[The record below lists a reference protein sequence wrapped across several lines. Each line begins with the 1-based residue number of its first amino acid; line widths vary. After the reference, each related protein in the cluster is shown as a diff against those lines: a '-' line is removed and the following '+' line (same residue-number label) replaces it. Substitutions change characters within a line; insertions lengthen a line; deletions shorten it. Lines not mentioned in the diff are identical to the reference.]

1 MASRSLLHVVSKQ
14 NVAEHAVVPFES
26 QPTTLAPSSIRV
38 RTHLAGLSTNNLSY
52 ALFGTLMHWWD
63 TYPVPS
69 SAPAPYNNANDWGI
83 VPAWGYARVLESTI
97 PSIAADSFLWGYWP
111 TTSHAV
117 DLTLAAAEPEGH
129 WLEVSAHREK
139 LFALY
144 NRYIQVPHA
153 VDDGVSNTN
162 RDAWTASLKPV
173 AECGYLINRYTF
185 ATPAS
190 GIKPAHP
197 VGMGLPWTEAD
208 ADLSRAVLVNL
219 SASGKTAR
227 SFAWQVAHH
236 RDLATGGPLALLQA
250 TSAPAVLPDFSA
262 RGSSLPIKSVHYD
275 DLAKPGTLAWING
288 FKPARVVIVDFG
300 APQSALDAFVAA
312 IEGAPEKAALTILG
326 VGSESKP
333 YTAAELQALFTQVPK
348 QQKVQL
354 NTTGIRDH
362 AMQAEGY
369 GNYFKA
375 MDEAWDK
382 CQASG
387 GLGYSELTWRIGVDG
402 AQGVH
407 GFWEDLC
414 QRKLKPTDA
423 IVFKP

>member
-1 MASRSLLHVVSKQ
+1 MASQSSLHVVSKH
-14 NVAEHAVVPFES
+14 NAAEHTAVPFNS
-26 QPTTLAPSSIRV
+26 QPGALGLSSIRV
-38 RTHLAGLSTNNLSY
+38 RTHLVGLSTNNLSY
-52 ALFGTLMHWWD
+52 ALLGTLMHWWD
-63 TYPVPS
+63 TYPVPN

-83 VPAWGYARVLESTI
+83 VPAWGFARVLESTI
-97 PSIAADSFLWGYWP
+97 PSIAPDSYLWGYWP
-111 TTSHAV
+111 MTSHSV
-117 DLTLAAAEPEGH
+117 DLKLSAAEPAGH
-129 WLEVSAHREK
+129 WLEVSEHRQK

-144 NRYIQVPHA
+144 NRYIQVAHP
-153 VDDGVSNTN
+153 VDDSVSNAN
-162 RDAWTASLKPV
+162 GDAWTASLKPV
-173 AECGYLINRYTF
+173 WECGYLINRYTF
-185 ATPAS
+185 AAPSS

-208 ADLSRAVLVNL
+208 ADLSRAVLINL

-227 SFAWQVAHH
+227 SFAWQIAHH
-236 RDLATGGPLALLQA
+236 RDRATGGPLGLLQA
-250 TSAPAVLPDFSA
+250 TSAPAVLPDFAA
-262 RGSSLPIKSVHYD
+262 RGSSLPVKSVHYD
-275 DLAKPGTLAWING
+275 DLAKSETLAWING

-300 APQSALDAFVAA
+300 APQSALDALVAA
-312 IEGAPEKAALTILG
+312 MESTSDKASLTIVA

-333 YTAAELQALFTQVPK
+333 YTAAEIKALFTQPPK

-354 NTTGIRDH
+354 NTTGVRDH
-362 AMQAEGY
+362 AMEAEGY
-369 GNYFKA
+369 SNYFKA
-375 MDEAWDK
+375 LNEAWGM

-387 GLGYSELTWRIGVDG
+387 GLGYSELTWRVGVDG